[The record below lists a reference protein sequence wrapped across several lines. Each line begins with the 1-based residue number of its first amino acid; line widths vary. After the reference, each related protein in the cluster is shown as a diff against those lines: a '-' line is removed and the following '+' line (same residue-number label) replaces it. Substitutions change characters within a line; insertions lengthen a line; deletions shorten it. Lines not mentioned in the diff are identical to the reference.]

1 MAAPV
6 PDRSI
11 TGRRYRGQTPPERR
25 AARRRRLLDV
35 GLKSFGTVGYA
46 ATTIEQLCADS
57 GVTPRHFYEEFPS
70 REALLTAVF
79 DEVVAVTVD
88 ALAAALSTAPLD
100 LRARIRTGVGSF
112 VHALCDD
119 PRRARV
125 LCVEAVGV
133 SPDLEGH
140 RREVTH
146 AFTDMTEREAALLAE
161 RSGNADRS
169 VHYRSL
175 ALVGATKELVIE
187 WVLGGDQPPLEQLID
202 ELTAIW
208 IAVGEHI

>member
-6 PDRSI
+6 PDQSM

-35 GLKSFGTVGYA
+35 GMQSFGTVGYA
-46 ATTIEQLCADS
+46 ATTIEQLCADA

-79 DEVVAVTVD
+79 DEVVADTAD
-88 ALAAALSTAPLD
+88 ALAAALASAPLD
-100 LRARIRTGVGSF
+100 LRVRIRTGVGGF

-133 SPDLEGH
+133 SPEMERH

-146 AFTDMTEREAALLAE
+146 AFTKMTEREAARLAE
-161 RSGNADRS
+161 RSVTAARN

-187 WVLGGDQPPLEQLID
+187 WVLGGDEPSLDQLID

-208 IAVGEHI
+208 IAVG